1 MVTLSLFTLFIN
13 HLDALNYHSCDF
25 LLMCD
30 NIKFVLIILFFSLHN
45 NIFYLLSIHNIKFPS
60 QFDFKLG
67 RFFLINF
74 ICFPAF

>member
-1 MVTLSLFTLFIN
+1 MVILSLFTLFIN
-13 HLDALNYHSCDF
+13 HLDALNYHSCYF

-30 NIKFVLIILFFSLHN
+30 